1 MNRSY
6 TEPEHENAST
16 ETQSKREQRARDG
29 SDAPA
34 DSVAA
39 LHRASGNRAVQ
50 SHVENA
56 RQEESTPVSEPT
68 ERQADEDRPVERA
81 ENLCPRCL
89 RRFRAG
95 KPLNCRECED
105 SLVGQSDSVES
116 RPVTEPSIQPKLM
129 VSDPDDEYEREAD
142 RVAER
147 VMREPDASR
156 RVSVRGAAR
165 PDGVQRACS
174 RCRDRYRNGLPLDC
188 EECGEALKHKETSG
202 GAAAVDAET
211 RQQIQALRGGGRP
224 LPESARSFFEPR
236 FGENFRGVRIHT
248 GRRADEAAR
257 SIDAKAFTIGTDVV
271 FRSSAHRPGTDEWTQ
286 LLAHELTHVVQHRRG
301 TASETRIGRIP
312 DEDGVR
318 ERRYSYSTNCGWID
332 WGHTNPGL
340 ARQLI
345 AVVRE
350 ASQRIGRREAE
361 LSTGVERSRS
371 PLVTET
377 SCPWQYEADE
387 RTESGGEAP
396 VTHFNES
403 GEYVEIHV
411 GGFGVNSR
419 DSSKFQSLMQSVAT
433 TLLAFQSM
441 RQRSFEVIAT
451 GFSDCVGSDERNAE
465 LRDKRATEIG
475 TRLLMA
481 VRRASDQA
489 EVTLSFSDAPL
500 NEFLRSNATRKGR
513 RFNRGA
519 RVELVPQA
527 RPEEVQTPQMAS
539 RAPVVGTVSGVTPT
553 ISLERSLSEDE
564 VRKVALSVFMIQ
576 SQAFESLQGWTDVI
590 AGSSFSEEDLPSN
603 LISFYRA
610 AEGYS
615 SVEVR
620 EICDAWD
627 EERSLEKLEGYNFT
641 RNRSFKPPNLPP
653 GGQWPQEFESITPAA
668 PGSELFRVVELFFE
682 TPILDRRCTV
692 RDTQLDCR

>member
-6 TEPEHENAST
+6 TEPERENTSMK
-16 ETQSKREQRARDG
+16 TQSKPEQRARDS

-34 DSVAA
+34 SSVAV
-39 LHRASGNRAVQ
+39 LHRAAGNQAVQ

-56 RQEESTPVSEPT
+56 RQGEST
-68 ERQADEDRPVERA
+68 ERRIDEDRPVERSKG
-81 ENLCPRCL
+81 LCPRCL
-89 RRFRAG
+89 RRFRVG

-105 SLVGQSDSVES
+105 PLAGQSESVES
-116 RPVTEPSIQPKLM
+116 RPVTGPKIQPMLTM
-129 VSDPDDEYEREAD
+129 SDPDDEYEREAD

-147 VMREPDASR
+147 VLREPDASR
-156 RVSVRGAAR
+156 RLSVREVAQAN
-165 PDGVQRACS
+165 GVQRACS
-174 RCRDRYRNGLPLDC
+174 RCRNRYRNGLPLDC
-188 EECGEALKHKETSG
+188 EECEEELKREETSG
-202 GAAAVDAET
+202 GAAAVDTET
-211 RQQIQALRGGGRP
+211 RLQIQSLRRGGRP

-236 FGENFRGVRIHT
+236 FGENFGSVRVHT
-248 GRRADEAAR
+248 GRRADQAAR
-257 SIDAKAFTIGTDVV
+257 SIDAKAFTIGTDIV
-271 FRSSAHRPGTDEWTQ
+271 FRSSAYRPGTDEGAQ

-301 TASETRIGRIP
+301 TASETRIGRVP

-361 LSTGVERSRS
+361 LSAGVERSRS

-403 GEYVEIHV
+403 GDYVEIHV

-419 DSSKFQSLMQSVAT
+419 DSSKFQSLMQSIAT

-441 RQRSFEVIAT
+441 RQRSFEVVVT
-451 GFSDCVGSDERNAE
+451 GFSDCVGSSERNAE

-475 TRLLMA
+475 TRFLMA
-481 VRRASDQA
+481 ARRASDQA
-489 EVTLSFSDAPL
+489 EITLSFSDAPL
-500 NEFLRSNATRKGR
+500 NEFLRSNATRTGR

-539 RAPVVGTVSGVTPT
+539 RAPIVGTVSGVTPT
-553 ISLERSLSEDE
+553 ISLGRSLSEDE
-564 VRKVALSVFMIQ
+564 VRRVALSVFMIQ
-576 SQAFESLQGWTDVI
+576 SQAFESLQGWTDIV

-615 SVEVR
+615 SDEVR
-620 EICDAWD
+620 EICNAWN

-653 GGQWPQEFESITPAA
+653 DGQWPQEFESITPAA
-668 PGSELFRVVELFFE
+668 PGSQLFRVVELFFE

-692 RDTQLDCR
+692 RGTQLDCR